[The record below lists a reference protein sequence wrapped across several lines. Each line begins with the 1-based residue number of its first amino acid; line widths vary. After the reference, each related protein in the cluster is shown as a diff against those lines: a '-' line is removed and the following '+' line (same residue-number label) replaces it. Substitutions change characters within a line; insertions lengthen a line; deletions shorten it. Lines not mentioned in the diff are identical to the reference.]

1 MIRRNTDSPTVS
13 IVMPVRN
20 EAANLREVL
29 PQLPEV
35 HEVILIDG
43 NSVDGS
49 VAVAREVRPDI
60 HVVRQTRKG
69 KGNALAAGFLAAS
82 GDIIVMFDAD
92 GSADPTEISAFVR
105 ALVDGADFAKG
116 SRFATGGG
124 SEDITRL
131 RTLGNHGLNL
141 VANTAFRTS
150 FSDLCYGYNAFWR
163 DLVPVLDLPDLDLP
177 APESGMLWGDGF
189 EIETVINC
197 RMAAAEVQITE
208 VGSVELSRIHGE
220 SNLRTFSDGFRV
232 LRTIFAE
239 FKRARRNRRPA
250 VTNLADVRDYLHP
263 RTDLIESPVAETA
276 PAELQEQTA

>member
-1 MIRRNTDSPTVS
+1 MFRRNTAAPTIS
-13 IVMPVRN
+13 IVVPVKN

-29 PQLPEV
+29 PQLPQV
-35 HEVILIDG
+35 HEVIVVDG

-49 VAVAREVRPDI
+49 VQVAREVLPGVL
-60 HVVRQTRKG
+60 VVRQTRKG

-92 GSADPTEISAFVR
+92 GSADPAEIPAFVA
-105 ALVDGADFAKG
+105 ALVAGADFAKG
-116 SRFATGGG
+116 SRFAPGGG

-131 RTLGNHGLNL
+131 RTVGNHGLNL
-141 VANTAFRTS
+141 VANTAFGTA

-163 DLVPVLDLPDLDLP
+163 DLVPLLDLPGLDLP

-197 RMAAAEVQITE
+197 RMAAAQVAITE

-232 LRTIFAE
+232 LRTILAE
-239 FKRARRNRRPA
+239 HKRARQRRRQSG
-250 VTNLADVRDYLHP
+250 VTQIEDARSYLHP
-263 RTDLIESPVAETA
+263 RSDLIETLTPTA
-276 PAELQEQTA
+276 PLTAQTA